1 MEAEK
6 LYPFYMLLCRYYE
19 GQMCHMEVE
28 DFRKLTASLMQ
39 EEAASVE
46 SIAKALEELHQ
57 IDASRF
63 GQFKYAFN
71 RLFVG
76 PGRLPAPPYE
86 SSYLN
91 PHGIVMQDETMAVRR
106 AYLAQGLKLKK
117 QNVEPDDHMA
127 MELQFVL
134 ELIERGEN
142 EAYRSFLEKHL
153 LKWVKPHAEK
163 IENSTDDSVC
173 LAMAH
178 LMTAVFSIA

>member
-19 GQMCHMEVE
+19 GRMCPMEYE

-39 EEAASVE
+39 EEAASEEGV
-46 SIAKALEELHQ
+46 AGALERLNG
-57 IDASRF
+57 IDAAQF
-63 GQFKYAFN
+63 GKFRYAFN

-76 PGRLPAPPYE
+76 PGRLLAPPYE

-91 PHGIVMQDETMAVRR
+91 EHGIVMQDETMAVRR

-127 MELQFVL
+127 LELQFVL

-142 EAYRSFLEKHL
+142 EVYHSFLEKHL
-153 LKWVKPHAEK
+153 LKWVKPHAER

-173 LAMAH
+173 LAMAQ